1 VNKYI
6 NNKTCVTYSHTQSHW
21 ECIWKKARR
30 EWRRMKKAGLLTIKP
45 EKDITRQEN
54 YVTVSHK
61 HRRKNPHKI
70 LANQTQQCI

>member
-1 VNKYI
+1 
-6 NNKTCVTYSHTQSHW
+6 
-21 ECIWKKARR
+21 
-30 EWRRMKKAGLLTIKP
+30 MKKAGLLTIKP